1 VGTPCIDLPERFR
14 RLTQLARFA
23 QWTKVQPIGPGTA
36 RRARGSCRGVRRAA
50 ALLELAI
57 AAARAGIIA
66 AGSFGR
72 RRSGGAHLGSS
83 EDENIFNAIR
93 HTLML

>member
-1 VGTPCIDLPERFR
+1 LPERFR
-14 RLTQLARFA
+14 RLAQLARFA

-50 ALLELAI
+50 ALLELAT

-72 RRSGGAHLGSS
+72 RRSGGAHLASS